1 MPGYTYEIMKAT
13 SEGFSNEEVA
23 EWLEIDNSTGAIH
36 TRKHPIPEKVKLIRL
51 YISMRKGKR
60 EVPVELII
68 NVVDTADSAPFFSK
82 GSYKAVT
89 SEDTRVGSRLLQ
101 VKAEAESALKYSLE
115 ILKGPKDVLEID
127 YEGFIRNK
135 ARLDFE
141 SFRAISGRVHVVDAD
156 GNRAVTNF
164 SLILIDANDNRP
176 VFVNGS
182 VFTAQIDESAKVTV
196 LVRDVNDNA
205 PVIHNSDLTHLT
217 VSEDTPIGT
226 TVTVISASDL
236 DEGLFPFTC
245 FFQYSAYFTG
255 GKQEIVLK
263 VNHTLFRVADEG
275 KLVVAEKLNGYA
287 GERLCSTI
295 IARDTGE
302 PPRTTTYPF
311 CVTVYPASNSH
322 FSPLIVFP
330 KQNSIHYFDENVQ
343 YDELLRIKLLEEEH
357 MGVVSYKF
365 DETFK
370 KDWENFSLNTS
381 GSLSAKEP
389 FDFEKKP
396 VHELK
401 ILACRQ
407 ANCSSVHVFISV
419 NDRNDNCPIFPRQQF
434 ILFLKDFH
442 LSVLE
447 NDRSPVPRQIGRIP
461 AAMDGDF
468 HADNTKVILAGNLK
482 LLSNATS
489 LTAMI
494 DRCRQNLNYTVVLAH
509 FLDDDGSFV
518 EVDTALRR
526 LVLSNSTARRELR
539 NAYGLREKLP
549 LTMSGVMAL
558 ETVILAVL
566 IAVFILLILC
576 ICLYCRQRRSYGRKL
591 RQIATQAV
599 VHNVSLS
606 RQPTQ
611 KVNPYYATDVAP
623 TTPRVMAPPPPLQ
636 STEL

>member
-1 MPGYTYEIMKAT
+1 
-13 SEGFSNEEVA
+13 
-23 EWLEIDNSTGAIH
+23 
-36 TRKHPIPEKVKLIRL
+36 L
-51 YISMRKGKR
+51 Y
-60 EVPVELII
+60 PL
-68 NVVDTADSAPFFSK
+68 
-82 GSYKAVT
+82 
-89 SEDTRVGSRLLQ
+89 
-101 VKAEAESALKYSLE
+101 
-115 ILKGPKDVLEID
+115 
-127 YEGFIRNK
+127 
-135 ARLDFE
+135 
-141 SFRAISGRVHVVDAD
+141 
-156 GNRAVTNF
+156 
-164 SLILIDANDNRP
+164 
-176 VFVNGS
+176 
-182 VFTAQIDESAKVTV
+182 
-196 LVRDVNDNA
+196 
-205 PVIHNSDLTHLT
+205 
-217 VSEDTPIGT
+217 
-226 TVTVISASDL
+226 
-236 DEGLFPFTC
+236 
-245 FFQYSAYFTG
+245 G

-295 IARDTGE
+295 IAKDAGE

-370 KDWENFSLNTS
+370 KKRMQIFQDWENFSLNTS

-419 NDRNDNCPIFPRQQF
+419 NDRNDNCPIFPRQTFLEQKFQVTAYDCHMACRDPHKSSNGTIIGILTVKDVNDNFPKFSEKTYYATVIQSYPLSESPISIDAKTGEITASEPLRESSYSFTVTVIDGANHDDSAGVMISVVTYSQQTELLFDAPFEF
-434 ILFLKDFH
+434 IVRNEKNI
-442 LSVLE
+442 V
-447 NDRSPVPRQIGRIP
+447 
-461 AAMDGDF
+461 
-468 HADNTKVILAGNLK
+468 K

-549 LTMSGVMAL
+549 LTVSGVMAL

-566 IAVFILLILC
+566 DRRLL
-576 ICLYCRQRRSYGRKL
+576 S
-591 RQIATQAV
+591 
-599 VHNVSLS
+599 S
-606 RQPTQ
+606 
-611 KVNPYYATDVAP
+611 
-623 TTPRVMAPPPPLQ
+623 
-636 STEL
+636 